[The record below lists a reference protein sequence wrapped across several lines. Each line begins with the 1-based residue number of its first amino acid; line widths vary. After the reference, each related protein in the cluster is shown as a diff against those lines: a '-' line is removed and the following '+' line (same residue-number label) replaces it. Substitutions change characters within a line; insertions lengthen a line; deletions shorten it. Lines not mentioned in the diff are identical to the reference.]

1 MVLATSRHSQE
12 RLGHFSYFV
21 GTGPGHKHLDQPVR
35 NVRFIATVAVKDL
48 GMELAFTVSR
58 YVDLLDASLQP

>member
-1 MVLATSRHSQE
+1 MLATSRHSHE
-12 RLGHFSYFV
+12 LLGYFSYFV
-21 GTGPGHKHLDQPVR
+21 GTGPGHEHLGESVR

-48 GMELAFTVSR
+48 GMELAFPVSR